1 MSWANLV
8 KPLPGER
15 LARAGAG
22 SVIDN
27 WMDVSDTVGA
37 PTTPTESSTNK
48 RVDMSRRFAPLA
60 KLVDSDRFNLFISL
74 VIVANAIVLGLG
86 TFSGI
91 DARYGAT
98 LNLLNEIAF
107 SIYVIELVLRLI
119 SYAPKPQD
127 FFKSGWNVFDFVII
141 TASFVPALR
150 ENAQI
155 LRLLRLARILRLLRF
170 LPKATLMF
178 DTVKR
183 AVPPVF
189 TTIAFIALFM
199 FIYGMVGQMM
209 FGKALP
215 EDWGNIAYSMR
226 TLFVLLTLEGLPEYL
241 AEAREV
247 TPWATWFMFSY
258 VGLASFFVLNLI
270 IGIVVSANE
279 EAHERARVEDELKRG
294 VQKKSLAE
302 EVAAIQRSMAEL
314 HTRISAFEEQEDK
327 ERPAS

>member
-1 MSWANLV
+1 MSTSQT
-8 KPLPGER
+8 K
-15 LARAGAG
+15 
-22 SVIDN
+22 
-27 WMDVSDTVGA
+27 A
-37 PTTPTESSTNK
+37 PA
-48 RVDMSRRFAPLA
+48 DLSRRFVPLA
-60 KLVDSDRFNLFISL
+60 KLVESDRFNMFISV
-74 VIVANAIVLGLG
+74 VIVANAIVLGLS
-86 TFSGI
+86 TFANI

-98 LNLLNEIAF
+98 LNLLNNIAF
-107 SIYVIELVLRLI
+107 AIYVVELVLRLA

-127 FFKSGWNVFDFVII
+127 FFKSGWNVFDFIII
-141 TASFVPALR
+141 TATFIPAFR

-215 EDWGNIAYSMR
+215 EDWGNIAYAMR

-241 AEAREV
+241 SEAREV

-258 VGLASFFVLNLI
+258 VALASFFVLNLI

-279 EAHERARVEDELKRG
+279 EAHERARVEEELKRG
-294 VQKKSLAE
+294 VAKKSLAD
-302 EVAAIQRSMAEL
+302 EVASIQRSLADL
-314 HTRISAFEEQEDK
+314 QTRISAFEEQEDRGK
-327 ERPAS
+327 PAP